1 MTRAP
6 WRPMDMADAL
16 LGRDSRPEPPMAWV
30 EDGPLPDSPDM
41 YIAIQHPIGDTGRVQ
56 VVVWPMRNM
65 VRGPQ
70 DGRA

>member
-1 MTRAP
+1 
-6 WRPMDMADAL
+6 
-16 LGRDSRPEPPMAWV
+16 MAWV